1 VAIGPGTRIGPFE
14 IIALIGQ
21 GGMGEVYRAR
31 DLKLGREVALK
42 VLPQAFLLDSDRLM
56 RFTREAQVLASL
68 NHSNIATIYG
78 LEESDGV
85 RALVLELVEGPT
97 LDDRIARGAI
107 PLDEALPIAR
117 QIAEALEVAHEQ
129 GVIHRDLKPANIKV
143 TPDGRVKVLDFG
155 LAKMLE
161 TSVPADASAS
171 TTNSPTLTTPAHLR
185 PGGGGH
191 AMTMAGMILGTAAYM
206 SPEQARGRTVDKRAD
221 IWAFGCVF
229 YEMLTGRRL
238 IQGETV
244 SDTLAAVLK
253 DEPEW
258 SLVPARARRLLLRCL
273 EKDPKRRLRDIGDA
287 WPLLEESAPPDSTPR
302 HALPWIVAAAF
313 ALTAAVGLWGWW
325 RATHPAEAAPQAV
338 VRLDVDLGST
348 VSLGSDAGASVI
360 VSPAGDRLV
369 YVSQS
374 RLFARSLDQA
384 RAVELPGTE
393 GAAAPF
399 FSPDGEWIAFFA
411 HDQLRKVSVHG
422 GTPIVVCSANLNS
435 RGGSWGDD
443 GQIVAAL
450 GSNDISLSRVPADGG
465 TPAPLTELNRERG
478 EVTHRWPQVLPG
490 SRAVLF
496 TAHTAVNAFDDASI
510 EVFSFAD
517 RRRRTVHRGGTYG
530 RYVGTANG
538 DGYLLFINKG
548 TLFAERFDLDRLEAS
563 GPPVP
568 ALEQV
573 AYVAGFGSAE
583 FDVSRSGTLVYRSAE
598 NAGSGLVTVQWLDRA
613 GKTEPF
619 LAKPGDYLYPSL
631 SPDGNRIVLG
641 SGGDIVIYDRQRDT
655 TRRLTSGGGF
665 QYPLW
670 SPDGRYLVVRGPG
683 GILWTRPDGVSAP
696 QPLTHSSVAQY
707 PWAFTADGT
716 RLSVQELD
724 TTRGSDYNVW
734 TVAVARDGDGLRAGT
749 PEPFLNSP
757 VREGHPAISPD
768 GRWIAYFT
776 DASGTR
782 QIFVRAFPDKG
793 SQWQISNAGGVYP
806 TWGRNGRELLY
817 RTDDNHV
824 MVAAYK
830 VTGDSFVAEKPRA
843 WTERRLAN
851 VGQWKN
857 FDVTPDG
864 NRIVA
869 LMPVEGQEAQHHVIF
884 VGNFVDQLGRTVR
897 RAR

>member
-1 VAIGPGTRIGPFE
+1 MTVSAGTRLGSYE
-14 IIALIGQ
+14 ILSALGA

-31 DLKLGREVALK
+31 DTKLNREVALK
-42 VLPQAFLLDSDRLM
+42 VLPEAFTLDPDRLA
-56 RFTREAQVLASL
+56 RFKREAQVLASL
-68 NHSNIATIYG
+68 NHPHIGAIYG
-78 LEESDGV
+78 FEDSGETH
-85 RALVLELVEGPT
+85 ALVLELVEGDT
-97 LDDRIARGAI
+97 LADRIARGAI

-117 QIAEALEVAHEQ
+117 QIAEALEAAHEQ

-143 TPDGRVKVLDFG
+143 TPDGKVKVLDFG
-155 LAKMLE
+155 LAKMLKA
-161 TSVPADASAS
+161 SVPVGANAS
-171 TTNSPTLTTPAHLR
+171 TTNSPTITTP
-185 PGGGGH
+185 
-191 AMTMAGMILGTAAYM
+191 AMTMAGVILGTAAYM

-221 IWAFGCVF
+221 IWAFGCVL

-238 IQGETV
+238 IQGETI

-258 SLVPARARRLLLRCL
+258 AHVPECARRLLLRCL

-287 WPLLEESAPPDSTPR
+287 WPLIEESARPDLKP
-302 HALPWIVAAAF
+302 HKALPSIVAAAF
-313 ALTAAVGLWGWW
+313 ALTTAVGLWGWW
-325 RATHPAEAAPQAV
+325 RATHPVEAAPRAL
-338 VRLDVDLGST
+338 VRLDVDLGAT
-348 VSLGSDAGASVI
+348 VSLGSEPGAGVI
-360 VSPAGDRLV
+360 ISPAGDRLV

-374 RLFARSLDQA
+374 RLLARSLDQA

-411 HDQLRKVSVHG
+411 QDQLRKISVHG
-422 GTPIVVCSANLNS
+422 GTPIVVCDAGSNS
-435 RGGSWGDD
+435 RGGSWGEDD
-443 GQIVAAL
+443 HIVAAF
-450 GSNDISLSRVPADGG
+450 GSNGVSLSRVPADGS
-465 TPAPLTELNRERG
+465 TPAPITELNRERG
-478 EVTHRWPQVLPG
+478 ELTHRWPQVLPG

-496 TAHTAVNAFDDASI
+496 TAHTAVNGFDNASI

-517 RRRRTVHRGGTYG
+517 RRQRTVHRGGTYG

-538 DGYLLFINKG
+538 DGYLLYISKG
-548 TLFAERFDLDRLEAS
+548 TLFAERFDLGRLEVS

-573 AYVAGFGSAE
+573 AYVTGFGSAE
-583 FDVSRSGTLVYRSAE
+583 FDVSRNGTLVYRSAE
-598 NAGSGLVTVQWLDRA
+598 NAGGGLVTVQWLDRA
-613 GKTEPF
+613 GKAEPF

-655 TRRLTSGGGF
+655 TQRLTSGGGF

-670 SPDGRYLVVRGPG
+670 SPDGRYLVFRGPG
-683 GILWTRPDGVSAP
+683 GIFWNRADGASVPQSLTR
-696 QPLTHSSVAQY
+696 SSVAQY

-724 TTRGSDYNVW
+724 TANRDYNVW
-734 TVAVARDGDGLRAGT
+734 TVAVSRDADGLRGGT

-757 VREGHPAISPD
+757 VHEGHPAISPD
-768 GRWIAYFT
+768 GRWVAYFS

-793 SQWQISNAGGVYP
+793 RQWQVSNAGGVYP
-806 TWGRNGRELLY
+806 TWPRNGRELLY
-817 RTDDNHV
+817 RTDDNRV
-824 MVAAYK
+824 MVAAYT
-830 VTGDSFVAEKPRA
+830 VTGDSFVAEKPRP

-857 FDVTPDG
+857 FDVAPDG
-864 NRIVA
+864 TRIVA

-884 VGNFVDQLGRTVR
+884 VENFLDQLRRTVP